1 MRTNLPVSN
10 TEFLLKDGM
19 SLVSKTDTKGRITYV
34 NPAFIEASGFAE
46 EELLG
51 KPHNLIRHPDMPE
64 QAFGDMWQ
72 TLKMG
77 LPWTGLVKNRR
88 KNGEFYW
95 VNANVTPVRDNN
107 QIVAYM
113 SVRSKPNRA
122 QVDGA
127 ARIYA
132 RFKAGQAKGL
142 AVRRGA
148 VVTTGLLGKLASL
161 KNIGLNARIGMSMGA
176 IIAVILSLGF
186 AATSAAENITMSY
199 WYGGATLI
207 GAGIAAL
214 AWLGL
219 YLSIV
224 RPLNNLIDK
233 TRIIAGG
240 DFTADFNVDRHD
252 DMGQLQQALQQMN
265 VNLRSVMGDIRSNV
279 DSISIATHEIAAG
292 NMDLSRRTEAQAASL
307 EETASSM
314 QQFASTVK
322 QNSDNALQ
330 ANKLAQSAS
339 EIAGKGGAVVE
350 KVGSTMNEISTSA
363 KRIVD
368 IISLIDGI
376 AFQTNILALNAAVE
390 AARAGEQGKGFA
402 VVAAEVRSLA
412 QRSASAAKEIKTL
425 IDDSVDKVD
434 SGNRLVSDAMATMNG
449 IVDSVKSVTDI
460 MNEISIASREQSE
473 GVEQVNLA
481 ITHMDAVTQQNAT
494 LVEEAAMAAASLEEQ
509 TMHLTQSIAVFKTRR
524 HDAGNGNPTSDA
536 IAALHVAM
544 PARKP
549 MLISNST
556 LKISAAA

>member
-1 MRTNLPVSN
+1 MRTNLPVFDS
-10 TEFLLKDGM
+10 EFLLMDDM
-19 SLVSKTDTKGRITYV
+19 SLVSKTDIKGRITYV

-46 EELLG
+46 EELIG

-72 TLKMG
+72 TLKTG
-77 LPWTGLVKNRR
+77 LPWTGIVKNRR

-95 VNANVTPVRDNN
+95 VNANVTPVRENN

-113 SVRSKPNRA
+113 SVRSKPSRA

-127 ARIYA
+127 AAIYA
-132 RFKAGQAKGL
+132 RFKAGQARGL

-148 VVTTGLLGKLASL
+148 IVATGLFGKLASL
-161 KNIGLNARIGMSMGA
+161 KNTGLNARISLSMSV
-176 IIAVILSLGF
+176 IIAVILGLGS
-186 AATSAAENITMSY
+186 AATGATENAAVSY

-207 GAGIAAL
+207 GTAIAGL

-224 RPLNNLIDK
+224 RPLNSLIDK
-233 TRIIAGG
+233 TRVIAGG
-240 DFTADFNVDRHD
+240 DFTVDFKVDRHD

-279 DSISIATHEIAAG
+279 DSISVATHEIAVG
-292 NMDLSRRTEAQAASL
+292 NMDLSGRTEAQAASL
-307 EETASSM
+307 EQTASSM

-322 QNSDNALQ
+322 QNADNAIE
-330 ANKLAQSAS
+330 ANRLAQSAS

-350 KVGSTMNEISTSA
+350 RVGATMDEISASA

-368 IISLIDGI
+368 IISLINGI

-412 QRSASAAKEIKTL
+412 QRSASAAKEIKVL
-425 IDDSVDKVD
+425 IDDSVDKVEI
-434 SGNRLVSDAMATMNG
+434 GNQLVSDAMATMNG
-449 IVDSVKSVTDI
+449 IVDSVKSVTEI
-460 MNEISIASREQSE
+460 MNEISVASREQST
-473 GVEQVNLA
+473 GIEQVNLA
-481 ITHMDAVTQQNAT
+481 ITHMDEVTQQNAA
-494 LVEEAAMAAASLEEQ
+494 LVEEAAMAASSLDEQ
-509 TMHLTQSIAVFKTRR
+509 TIHLTQSIAVFKTGRGDVR
-524 HDAGNGNPTSDA
+524 
-536 IAALHVAM
+536 
-544 PARKP
+544 
-549 MLISNST
+549 
-556 LKISAAA
+556 SAAQRYVTVDERSGRHKPQLIANARLKLSASA

>member
-10 TEFLLKDGM
+10 SEFLLRDGV
-19 SLVSKTDTKGRITYV
+19 SLVSKTDIKGRITYV
-34 NPAFIEASGFAE
+34 NPAFIEASGFEE
-46 EELLG
+46 EELIG
-51 KPHNLIRHPDMPE
+51 QPHNLIRHPDMPE

-72 TLKMG
+72 TLKSG

-95 VNANVTPVRDNN
+95 VNANVTPVRENN

-113 SVRSKPNRA
+113 SVRNKPSRA
-122 QVDGA
+122 QVDGTA
-127 ARIYA
+127 KVYA

-148 VVTTGLLGKLASL
+148 VVSTGLFGKLAAL
-161 KNIGLNARIGMSMGA
+161 KNISLNARIGLSMSVV
-176 IIAVILSLGF
+176 IAVILGLGS
-186 AATSAAENITMSY
+186 AATNAAETAMTY
-199 WYGGATLI
+199 WYLSATLI
-207 GAGIAAL
+207 GTGIAAL

-224 RPLNNLIDK
+224 RPLNGLIAK

-240 DFTADFNVDRHD
+240 DFTADFKIDRHD

-265 VNLRSVMGDIRSNV
+265 VNLRSVMSDIRSNV

-307 EETASSM
+307 EQTASSM

-322 QNSDNALQ
+322 QNADNALQ
-330 ANKLAQSAS
+330 ANKLVQSAS
-339 EIAGKGGAVVE
+339 DIAGKGGAVVE
-350 KVGSTMNEISTSA
+350 KVGTTMDEISTSA

-368 IISLIDGI
+368 IISLINGI

-425 IDDSVDKVD
+425 IDDSVDKVGV
-434 SGNRLVSDAMATMNG
+434 GNRLVSDAMATMNG

-460 MNEISIASREQSE
+460 MNDITIASREQSI
-473 GVEQVNLA
+473 GIEQVNLA
-481 ITHMDAVTQQNAT
+481 ITHMDAVTQQNAA

-509 TMHLTQSIAVFKTRR
+509 TLHLRQSIGVFNTGRG
-524 HDAGNGNPTSDA
+524 DAGNSAQTSDA
-536 IAALHVAM
+536 STPLNLQMRAH
-544 PARKP
+544 KP
-549 MLISNST
+549 MLISNARQ
-556 LKISAAA
+556 KMSAAA

>member
-1 MRTNLPVSN
+1 MRTNLPVFDS
-10 TEFLLKDGM
+10 EFLLRDGM

-34 NPAFIEASGFAE
+34 NPAFIEASGFDEAE
-46 EELLG
+46 LIG

-72 TLKMG
+72 TLKTG

-95 VNANVTPVRDNN
+95 VNANVTPVRENN

-113 SVRSKPNRA
+113 SVRSKPSRA
-122 QVDGA
+122 QVEGA
-127 ARIYA
+127 AAIYA
-132 RFKAGQAKGL
+132 RFKDGQARGL
-142 AVRRGA
+142 TVRRGA
-148 VVTTGLLGKLASL
+148 VVATGLFGKLAAL
-161 KNIGLNARIGMSMGA
+161 KNTGLNARIGLSMGA
-176 IIAVILSLGF
+176 IIAVIVGLGC
-186 AATSAAENITMSY
+186 AATSAAENSSLSY

-207 GAGIAAL
+207 GTAIAGL

-219 YLSIV
+219 YFSIV
-224 RPLNNLIDK
+224 RPLNSLIDK
-233 TRIIAGG
+233 TRVIAGG
-240 DFTADFNVDRHD
+240 DFTADFKVNRHD

-279 DSISIATHEIAAG
+279 DSISVATHEIAAG

-322 QNSDNALQ
+322 QNADNAIE
-330 ANKLAQSAS
+330 ANKLVQSAS

-350 KVGSTMNEISTSA
+350 KVGTTMDEISTSA

-368 IISLIDGI
+368 IISLINGI

-412 QRSASAAKEIKTL
+412 QRSAGAAKEIKAL
-425 IDDSVDKVD
+425 IDESVAKVD
-434 SGNRLVSDAMATMNG
+434 VGNQLVSDAMATMNG
-449 IVDSVKSVTDI
+449 IVDSVRSVTDI
-460 MNEISIASREQSE
+460 MNEISLASREQSA
-473 GVEQVNLA
+473 GIEQVNLA
-481 ITHMDAVTQQNAT
+481 ITHMDAVTQQNAA

-509 TMHLTQSIAVFKTRR
+509 TIHLTQSIAVFRTGRADVGR
-524 HDAGNGNPTSDA
+524 NGQTYAAVHEQAG
-536 IAALHVAM
+536 M
-544 PARKP
+544 RKP
-549 MLISNST
+549 LLIANT
-556 LKISAAA
+556 GLKLSVAT

>member
-19 SLVSKTDTKGRITYV
+19 SLVSKTDTKGRILYV
-34 NPAFIEASGFAE
+34 NPAFIEASGFEE
-46 EELLG
+46 EELIG

-95 VNANVTPVRDNN
+95 VNANVTPVRENN
-107 QIVAYM
+107 QVVAYM
-113 SVRSKPNRA
+113 SVRSKPSRA
-122 QVDGA
+122 EVDGA
-127 ARIYA
+127 AKIYA

-148 VVTTGLLGKLASL
+148 VVATGLLGKLASL
-161 KNIGLNARIGMSMGA
+161 KNTGLNARIGLSMGA
-176 IIAVILSLGF
+176 IMAVVLGLGF
-186 AATSAAENITMSY
+186 AATSNAENTTMSY
-199 WYGGATLI
+199 WYGGTTII
-207 GAGIAAL
+207 GAAIVAL

-224 RPLNNLIDK
+224 RPLNSLIDK

-240 DFTADFNVDRHD
+240 DFTADFKVDRHD

-307 EETASSM
+307 EETAASM
-314 QQFASTVK
+314 EQLASTVK
-322 QNSDNALQ
+322 QNAESAIEAKRLV
-330 ANKLAQSAS
+330 QSAS

-350 KVGSTMNEISTSA
+350 KVGTTMEEISTSA

-368 IISLIDGI
+368 IISLINGI

-402 VVAAEVRSLA
+402 VVATEVRSLA

-434 SGNRLVSDAMATMNG
+434 IGNRLVGDAMATMNG
-449 IVDSVKSVTDI
+449 IVDAVKNVSDI
-460 MNEISIASREQSE
+460 MNEITVASREQRD
-473 GVEQVNLA
+473 GIEQVNVA
-481 ITHMDAVTQQNAT
+481 ITHMDTVTQQNAA

-509 TMHLTQSIAVFKTRR
+509 TLHLTQSIAVFKTGR
-524 HDAGNGNPTSDA
+524 DAGNGAQISNVTT
-536 IAALHVAM
+536 LHIKTPM
-544 PARKP
+544 PKP

-556 LKISAAA
+556 LKISKAA

>member
-1 MRTNLPVSN
+1 MRTNLPVFDS
-10 TEFLLKDGM
+10 EFLLMDDM
-19 SLVSKTDTKGRITYV
+19 SLVSKTDIKGRITYV

-46 EELLG
+46 EELIG

-72 TLKMG
+72 TLKTG
-77 LPWTGLVKNRR
+77 LPWTGIVKNRR

-95 VNANVTPVRDNN
+95 VNANVTPVRENN

-113 SVRSKPNRA
+113 SVRSKPSRA

-127 ARIYA
+127 AAIYA
-132 RFKAGQAKGL
+132 RFKAGQARGL

-148 VVTTGLLGKLASL
+148 IVATGLFGKLASL
-161 KNIGLNARIGMSMGA
+161 KNTGLNARISLSMSA
-176 IIAVILSLGF
+176 IIAVILGLGS
-186 AATSAAENITMSY
+186 AATGATENAAVSY

-207 GAGIAAL
+207 GTAIAGL

-224 RPLNNLIDK
+224 RPLNSLIDK
-233 TRIIAGG
+233 TRVIAGG
-240 DFTADFNVDRHD
+240 DFTVDFKVDRHD

-279 DSISIATHEIAAG
+279 DSISVATHEIAVG
-292 NMDLSRRTEAQAASL
+292 NMDLSGRTEAQAASL
-307 EETASSM
+307 EQTASSM

-322 QNSDNALQ
+322 QNAENAIE
-330 ANKLAQSAS
+330 ANRLAQSAS

-350 KVGSTMNEISTSA
+350 RVGATMDEISASA

-368 IISLIDGI
+368 IISLINGI

-412 QRSASAAKEIKTL
+412 QRSASAAKEIKVL
-425 IDDSVDKVD
+425 IDDSVDKVEI
-434 SGNRLVSDAMATMNG
+434 GNQLVNDAMATMNG
-449 IVDSVKSVTDI
+449 IVDSVKSVTEI
-460 MNEISIASREQSE
+460 MNEISVASREQSI
-473 GVEQVNLA
+473 GIEQVNLA
-481 ITHMDAVTQQNAT
+481 ITHMDEVTQQNAA
-494 LVEEAAMAAASLEEQ
+494 LVEEAAMAASSLDEQ
-509 TMHLTQSIAVFKTRR
+509 TIHLTQSIAVFKTGRGDVRSAARR
-524 HDAGNGNPTSDA
+524 YVTVDERSGRHKPQLIANAG
-536 IAALHVAM
+536 
-544 PARKP
+544 
-549 MLISNST
+549 
-556 LKISAAA
+556 LKLSAAA

>member
-1 MRTNLPVSN
+1 MRSNLPVSN

-19 SLVSKTDTKGRITYV
+19 SLVSKTDTRGRITYV
-34 NPAFIEASGFAE
+34 NPAFIEASGFTE

-72 TLKMG
+72 TLRMG

-161 KNIGLNARIGMSMGA
+161 KNIALNVRIGMSMGA
-176 IIAVILSLGF
+176 IIAVILGLGF
-186 AATSAAENITMSY
+186 VATSAAENITMSY

-207 GAGIAAL
+207 GAAIAIL

-240 DFTADFNVDRHD
+240 DFTADFKVDRHD

-292 NMDLSRRTEAQAASL
+292 NIDLSRRTEAQAASL

-322 QNSDNALQ
+322 QNADNALQ
-330 ANKLAQSAS
+330 ANKLVQSAS

-350 KVGSTMNEISTSA
+350 KVGNTMDEISTSA

-402 VVAAEVRSLA
+402 VVAAEVRNLA

-434 SGNRLVSDAMATMNG
+434 SGNRLVSDAMATMNS

-460 MNEISIASREQSE
+460 MNEISVASREQSE
-473 GVEQVNLA
+473 GIEQVNLA
-481 ITHMDAVTQQNAT
+481 ITQMDAVTQQNAA

-509 TMHLTQSIAVFKTRR
+509 TTHLTQSIAVFKTGRG
-524 HDAGNGNPTSDA
+524 DAGSGSGTLVTGHKHLA
-536 IAALHVAM
+536 V
-544 PARKP
+544 RKP
-549 MLISNST
+549 MLISNAT

>member
-1 MRTNLPVSN
+1 MRTNLPVFDS
-10 TEFLLKDGM
+10 EFLLMDDM
-19 SLVSKTDTKGRITYV
+19 SLVSKTDIKGRITYV

-46 EELLG
+46 EELIG

-72 TLKMG
+72 TLKTG
-77 LPWTGLVKNRR
+77 LPWTGIVKNRR

-95 VNANVTPVRDNN
+95 VNANVTPVRENN

-113 SVRSKPNRA
+113 SVRSKPSRA

-127 ARIYA
+127 AAIYA
-132 RFKAGQAKGL
+132 RFKAGQARGL

-148 VVTTGLLGKLASL
+148 IVATGLFGKLASL
-161 KNIGLNARIGMSMGA
+161 KNTGLNARISLSMSA
-176 IIAVILSLGF
+176 IIAVILGLGS
-186 AATSAAENITMSY
+186 AATGATENAAVSY

-207 GAGIAAL
+207 GTAIAGL

-224 RPLNNLIDK
+224 RPLNSLIDK
-233 TRIIAGG
+233 TRVIAGG
-240 DFTADFNVDRHD
+240 DFTVDFKVDRHD

-279 DSISIATHEIAAG
+279 DSISVATHEIAVG
-292 NMDLSRRTEAQAASL
+292 NMDLSGRTEAQAASL
-307 EETASSM
+307 EQTASSM

-322 QNSDNALQ
+322 QNADNAIE
-330 ANKLAQSAS
+330 ANRLAQSAS

-350 KVGSTMNEISTSA
+350 RVGATMDEISASA

-368 IISLIDGI
+368 IISLINGI

-412 QRSASAAKEIKTL
+412 QRSASAAKEIKVL
-425 IDDSVDKVD
+425 IDDSVDKVEI
-434 SGNRLVSDAMATMNG
+434 GNQLVSDAMATMNG
-449 IVDSVKSVTDI
+449 IVDSVKSVTEI
-460 MNEISIASREQSE
+460 MNEISVASREQST
-473 GVEQVNLA
+473 GIEQVNLA
-481 ITHMDAVTQQNAT
+481 ITHMDEVTQQNAA
-494 LVEEAAMAAASLEEQ
+494 LVEEAAMAASSLDEQ
-509 TMHLTQSIAVFKTRR
+509 TIHLTQSIAVFKTGRGDVR
-524 HDAGNGNPTSDA
+524 
-536 IAALHVAM
+536 
-544 PARKP
+544 
-549 MLISNST
+549 
-556 LKISAAA
+556 SAAQRYVMVDERSCKLSPQLIANSGLSLPVSA

>member
-1 MRTNLPVSN
+1 MRTNLPVFN

-34 NPAFIEASGFAE
+34 NPAFIEASGFVE

-51 KPHNLIRHPDMPE
+51 QPHNLIRHPDMPE

-72 TLKMG
+72 TLKSG

-95 VNANVTPVRDNN
+95 VNANVTPVRENN
-107 QIVAYM
+107 QVVAYM
-113 SVRSKPNRA
+113 SVRSKPSRA
-122 QVDGA
+122 QVDA
-127 ARIYA
+127 AAQIYA

-148 VVTTGLLGKLASL
+148 VVATGLFGKLSRL
-161 KNIGLNARIGMSMGA
+161 KNTGLNARIALSMGA
-176 IIAVILSLGF
+176 IIAVIIGLG
-186 AATSAAENITMSY
+186 AVATSTAENVTMSY
-199 WYGGATLI
+199 WYGGATL
-207 GAGIAAL
+207 AGVVIAL
-214 AWLGL
+214 ASWLGL
-219 YLSIV
+219 YFSVV
-224 RPLNNLIDK
+224 RPLNRVIDR
-233 TRIIAGG
+233 TRVIAGG
-240 DFTADFNVDRHD
+240 DFTADFQVDRHD

-265 VNLRSVMGDIRSNV
+265 VNLRSVMGDIRNNV
-279 DSISIATHEIAAG
+279 DSISVATHEIAAG

-322 QNSDNALQ
+322 QNADSAVQ
-330 ANKLAQSAS
+330 ANRLVQSAS

-350 KVGSTMNEISTSA
+350 KVGVTMDEISTSA

-402 VVAAEVRSLA
+402 VVAGEVRSLA

-425 IDDSVDKVD
+425 IDDSVEKVGV
-434 SGNRLVSDAMATMNG
+434 GNRLVSDAMATMNG
-449 IVDSVKSVTDI
+449 IVESVKSVHDI
-460 MNEISIASREQSE
+460 MDEITLASREQSE
-473 GVEQVNLA
+473 GIEQVNLA
-481 ITHMDAVTQQNAT
+481 ITHMDDVTQQNAA

-509 TMHLTQSIAVFKTRR
+509 TIHLTQSIAVFKTSN
-524 HDAGNGNPTSDA
+524 DQ
-536 IAALHVAM
+536 ALTTAHI
-544 PARKP
+544 PAPSANAHGHTRQP
-549 MLISNST
+549 MLISRSTVNS
-556 LKISAAA
+556 LAA

>member
-19 SLVSKTDTKGRITYV
+19 SLVSKTDTKGRILYV
-34 NPAFIEASGFAE
+34 NPAFIEASGFEE
-46 EELLG
+46 EELIG

-95 VNANVTPVRDNN
+95 VNANVTPVRENN
-107 QIVAYM
+107 QVVAYM
-113 SVRSKPNRA
+113 SVRSKPSRA
-122 QVDGA
+122 EVDGA
-127 ARIYA
+127 AKIYA

-148 VVTTGLLGKLASL
+148 VVATGLLGKLASL
-161 KNIGLNARIGMSMGA
+161 KNTGLNARIGLSMGA
-176 IIAVILSLGF
+176 IMAVVLGLGF
-186 AATSAAENITMSY
+186 AATSNAENTTMSY
-199 WYGGATLI
+199 WYGGTTII
-207 GAGIAAL
+207 GAAIVAL
-214 AWLGL
+214 VWLGL

-224 RPLNNLIDK
+224 RPLNSLIDK

-240 DFTADFNVDRHD
+240 DFTADFKVDRHD

-307 EETASSM
+307 EETAASM
-314 QQFASTVK
+314 EQLASTVK
-322 QNSDNALQ
+322 QNAESAIEAKRLV
-330 ANKLAQSAS
+330 QSAS

-350 KVGSTMNEISTSA
+350 KVGTTMEEISTSA

-368 IISLIDGI
+368 IISLINGI

-402 VVAAEVRSLA
+402 VVATEVRSLA

-434 SGNRLVSDAMATMNG
+434 IGNRLVGDAMATMNG
-449 IVDSVKSVTDI
+449 IVDAVKNVSDI
-460 MNEISIASREQSE
+460 MNEITVASREQSD
-473 GVEQVNLA
+473 GIEQVNVA
-481 ITHMDAVTQQNAT
+481 ITHMDTVTQQNAA

-509 TMHLTQSIAVFKTRR
+509 TLHLTQSIAVFKTGR
-524 HDAGNGNPTSDA
+524 DAGNGAQISNVTT
-536 IAALHVAM
+536 LHIKTPM
-544 PARKP
+544 PKP

-556 LKISAAA
+556 LKISKAA

>member
-19 SLVSKTDTKGRITYV
+19 SLVSKTDTKGRILYV
-34 NPAFIEASGFAE
+34 NPAFIEASGFEE
-46 EELLG
+46 EELIG

-95 VNANVTPVRDNN
+95 VNANVTPVRENN
-107 QIVAYM
+107 QVVAYM
-113 SVRSKPNRA
+113 SVRSKPSRA
-122 QVDGA
+122 EVDGA
-127 ARIYA
+127 AKIYA

-148 VVTTGLLGKLASL
+148 VVATGLLGKLASL
-161 KNIGLNARIGMSMGA
+161 KNTGLNARIGLSMGA
-176 IIAVILSLGF
+176 IMAVVLGLGF
-186 AATSAAENITMSY
+186 AATNNAENTTMSY
-199 WYGGATLI
+199 WYGGTTII
-207 GAGIAAL
+207 GAAIVAL

-224 RPLNNLIDK
+224 RPLNSLIDK

-240 DFTADFNVDRHD
+240 DFTADFKVDRHD

-307 EETASSM
+307 EETAASM
-314 QQFASTVK
+314 EQLASTVK
-322 QNSDNALQ
+322 QNAESAIEAKRLV
-330 ANKLAQSAS
+330 QSAS

-350 KVGSTMNEISTSA
+350 KVGTTMEEISTSA

-368 IISLIDGI
+368 IISLINGI

-402 VVAAEVRSLA
+402 VVATEVRSLA

-434 SGNRLVSDAMATMNG
+434 IGNRLVGDAMATMNG
-449 IVDSVKSVTDI
+449 IVDAVKNVSDI
-460 MNEISIASREQSE
+460 MNEITVASREQRD
-473 GVEQVNLA
+473 GIEQVNVA
-481 ITHMDAVTQQNAT
+481 ITHMDTVTQQNAA

-509 TMHLTQSIAVFKTRR
+509 TLHLTQSIAVFKTGR
-524 HDAGNGNPTSDA
+524 DAGNGAQISNVTT
-536 IAALHVAM
+536 LHIKTPM
-544 PARKP
+544 PKP

-556 LKISAAA
+556 LKISKAA

>member
-1 MRTNLPVSN
+1 MRTNLPVFDS
-10 TEFLLKDGM
+10 EFLLMDDM
-19 SLVSKTDTKGRITYV
+19 SLVSKTDIKGRITYV

-46 EELLG
+46 EELIG

-72 TLKMG
+72 TLKTG
-77 LPWTGLVKNRR
+77 LPWTGIVKNRR

-95 VNANVTPVRDNN
+95 VNANVTPVRENN

-113 SVRSKPNRA
+113 SVRSKPSRA

-127 ARIYA
+127 AAIYA
-132 RFKAGQAKGL
+132 RFKAGQARGL

-148 VVTTGLLGKLASL
+148 IVATGLFGKLASL
-161 KNIGLNARIGMSMGA
+161 KNTGLNARISLSMSA
-176 IIAVILSLGF
+176 IIAVILGLGS
-186 AATSAAENITMSY
+186 AATGATENAAVSY

-207 GAGIAAL
+207 GTAIAGL

-224 RPLNNLIDK
+224 RPLNSLIDK
-233 TRIIAGG
+233 TRVIAGG
-240 DFTADFNVDRHD
+240 DFTVDFKVDRHD

-279 DSISIATHEIAAG
+279 DSISVATHEIAVG
-292 NMDLSRRTEAQAASL
+292 NMDLSGRTEAQAASL
-307 EETASSM
+307 EQTASSM

-322 QNSDNALQ
+322 QNADNAIE
-330 ANKLAQSAS
+330 ANRLAQSAS

-350 KVGSTMNEISTSA
+350 RVGATMDEISASA

-368 IISLIDGI
+368 IISLINGI

-412 QRSASAAKEIKTL
+412 QRSASAAKEIKVL
-425 IDDSVDKVD
+425 IDDSVDKVEI
-434 SGNRLVSDAMATMNG
+434 GNQLVNDAMATMNG
-449 IVDSVKSVTDI
+449 IVDSVKSVTEI
-460 MNEISIASREQSE
+460 MNEISVASREQST
-473 GVEQVNLA
+473 GIEQVNLA
-481 ITHMDAVTQQNAT
+481 ITHMDEVTQQNAA
-494 LVEEAAMAAASLEEQ
+494 LVEEAAMAASSLDEQ
-509 TMHLTQSIAVFKTRR
+509 TIHLTQSIAVFKTGRGDVR
-524 HDAGNGNPTSDA
+524 
-536 IAALHVAM
+536 
-544 PARKP
+544 
-549 MLISNST
+549 
-556 LKISAAA
+556 SAAQRYVTVDERSGRHKPRLIANAGLSLSASV

>member
-10 TEFLLKDGM
+10 TEFLLMDGM

-34 NPAFIEASGFAE
+34 NPAFIEASGFNE

-77 LPWTGLVKNRR
+77 LPWTGMVKNRR

-95 VNANVTPVRDNN
+95 VNANVTPVRENN

-148 VVTTGLLGKLASL
+148 VVTTGLFGKLASL
-161 KNIGLNARIGMSMGA
+161 QNIGLNARIGLSMSV
-176 IIAVILSLGF
+176 IIAVILGLGF
-186 AATSAAENITMSY
+186 AAVSSTANVSMSY
-199 WYGGATLI
+199 WYGGATLS
-207 GAGIAAL
+207 GAGITAL
-214 AWLGL
+214 VWLGL

-224 RPLNNLIDK
+224 RPLNSLIDK

-240 DFTADFNVDRHD
+240 DFTADFKVDRHD

-322 QNSDNALQ
+322 QNADSAVQ
-330 ANKLAQSAS
+330 ANRLVQSAS

-350 KVGSTMNEISTSA
+350 KVGSTMDEISTSA

-368 IISLIDGI
+368 IISLINGI

-425 IDDSVDKVD
+425 IDDSVEKVGV
-434 SGNRLVSDAMATMNG
+434 GNRLVSDAMATMNG

-460 MNEISIASREQSE
+460 MSEITVASREQSD
-473 GVEQVNLA
+473 GIEQVNLA
-481 ITHMDAVTQQNAT
+481 ITHMDAVTQQNAA
-494 LVEEAAMAAASLEEQ
+494 LVEESAMAAASLEEQ
-509 TMHLTQSIAVFKTRR
+509 TRHLTQSIAVFKTGS
-524 HDAGNGNPTSDA
+524 AGAGSGAQTSDA
-536 IAALHVAM
+536 TPLHAHM
-544 PARKP
+544 SSRKP
-549 MLISNST
+549 SLIANST
-556 LKISAAA
+556 LKISGAA

>member
-1 MRTNLPVSN
+1 MRTNLPVFDS
-10 TEFLLKDGM
+10 EFLLMDDM
-19 SLVSKTDTKGRITYV
+19 SLVSKTDIKGRITYV

-46 EELLG
+46 EELIG

-72 TLKMG
+72 TLKTG
-77 LPWTGLVKNRR
+77 LPWTGIVKNRR

-95 VNANVTPVRDNN
+95 VNANVTPVRENN

-113 SVRSKPNRA
+113 SVRSKPSRA

-127 ARIYA
+127 AAIYA
-132 RFKAGQAKGL
+132 RFKAGQARGL

-148 VVTTGLLGKLASL
+148 IVATGLFGKLASL
-161 KNIGLNARIGMSMGA
+161 KNTGLNARISLSMSA
-176 IIAVILSLGF
+176 IIAVILGLGS
-186 AATSAAENITMSY
+186 AATGATENAAVSY

-207 GAGIAAL
+207 GTAIAGL

-224 RPLNNLIDK
+224 RPLNSLIDK
-233 TRIIAGG
+233 TRVIAGG
-240 DFTADFNVDRHD
+240 DFTVDFKVDRHD

-279 DSISIATHEIAAG
+279 DSISVATHEIAVG
-292 NMDLSRRTEAQAASL
+292 NMDLSGRTEAQAASL
-307 EETASSM
+307 EQTASSM

-322 QNSDNALQ
+322 QNADNAIE
-330 ANKLAQSAS
+330 ANRLAQSAS

-350 KVGSTMNEISTSA
+350 RVGATMDEISASA

-368 IISLIDGI
+368 IISLINGI

-412 QRSASAAKEIKTL
+412 QRSASAAKEIKVL
-425 IDDSVDKVD
+425 IDDSVDKVEI
-434 SGNRLVSDAMATMNG
+434 GNQLVSDAMATMNG
-449 IVDSVKSVTDI
+449 IVDSVKSVTEI
-460 MNEISIASREQSE
+460 MNKISVASREQST
-473 GVEQVNLA
+473 GIEQVNLA
-481 ITHMDAVTQQNAT
+481 ITHMDEVTQQNAA
-494 LVEEAAMAAASLEEQ
+494 LVEEAAMAASSLDEQ
-509 TMHLTQSIAVFKTRR
+509 TIHLTQSIAVFKTGRGDVRAQRYVTVDERSGR
-524 HDAGNGNPTSDA
+524 HKPQLIANAGLS
-536 IAALHVAM
+536 L
-544 PARKP
+544 
-549 MLISNST
+549 
-556 LKISAAA
+556 SASA